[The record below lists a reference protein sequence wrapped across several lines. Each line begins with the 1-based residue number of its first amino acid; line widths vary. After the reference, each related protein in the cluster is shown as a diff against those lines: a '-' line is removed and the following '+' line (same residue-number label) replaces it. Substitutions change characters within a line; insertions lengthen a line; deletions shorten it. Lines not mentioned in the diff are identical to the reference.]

1 MINELFKTE
10 RVRIGDLVPHVS
22 NPRKIKAAEKQS
34 LWERIQKY
42 GMIGIPV
49 RDQDGTLLSG
59 NRRCEVIV
67 QNGLGDMQVDVR
79 TAVRKLTDQELKE
92 VMIIENSHAGE
103 WDLEMLKQEF
113 DSVVDL
119 EAYGLS
125 FEALDQQV
133 KEATQE
139 METEPELPIV
149 AKFSEKYD
157 AIVIVCSNEIDFNHL
172 SEKLGL
178 DKVQCY
184 KSSKIGMQRV
194 VDAKQ
199 VISAFAK

>member
-1 MINELFKTE
+1 MINELFRTD
-10 RVRIGDLVPHVS
+10 RVRIGDLVPHVK
-22 NPRKIKAAEKQS
+22 NPRKIKATARQS

-49 RDQDGTLLSG
+49 RDQDGMLLSG

-67 QNGLGDMQVDVR
+67 ANGLGDMVIDVR

-92 VMIIENSHAGE
+92 VMIIENTHAGE

-113 DSVVDL
+113 DELVDL
-119 EAYGLS
+119 EAYGIGMEELN
-125 FEALDQQV
+125 QQIS
-133 KEATQE
+133 EATE
-139 METEPELPIV
+139 ELTEEPELPIV

-157 AIVIVCSNEIDFNHL
+157 SIIIVCRNEIDFNHL

-178 DKVQCY
+178 DRAQCY
-184 KSSKIGMQRV
+184 KSSKVGMQHV

-199 VISAFAK
+199 LIGVLSK

>member
-10 RVRIGDLVPHVS
+10 RVRIGDLVPHVK
-22 NPRKIKAAEKQS
+22 NPRKIKAAEKQN

-67 QNGLGDMQVDVR
+67 SNGLGDMMIDVR
-79 TAVRKLTDQELKE
+79 SAIRKLTDAELKE
-92 VMIIENSHAGE
+92 VMIIENTHAGE
-103 WDLEMLKQEF
+103 WDLEMLKNEF
-113 DSVVDL
+113 EAAVNLDS
-119 EAYGLS
+119 YGLDLA
-125 FEALDQQV
+125 ELDQQIA
-133 KEATQE
+133 EALGAVE
-139 METEPELPIV
+139 VEPELPIV

-157 AIVIVCSNEIDFNHL
+157 SVIVVCRNEIDYNHL

-178 DKVQCY
+178 DRAKCY
-184 KSSKIGMQRV
+184 KSSKVGMQHV
-194 VDAKQ
+194 IDAKQ
-199 VISAFAK
+199 LISKLT